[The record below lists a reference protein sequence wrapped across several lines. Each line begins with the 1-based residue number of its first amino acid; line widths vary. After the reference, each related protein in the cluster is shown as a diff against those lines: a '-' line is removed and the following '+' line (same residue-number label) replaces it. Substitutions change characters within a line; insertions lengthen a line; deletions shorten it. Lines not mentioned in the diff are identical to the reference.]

1 MREKYESLAL
11 VDLKEIAKARGMKGT
26 SGMKKADIIEA
37 MLLEDAKEK
46 EAAERQ
52 EPAFD
57 KPDRGRKPA
66 VKNSQK
72 NAAEDKKAGENRQ
85 EGQPRREYKG
95 EMPKEEERNQPD
107 RNQSDKNP
115 TEKYPSD
122 LDSGITLIEHGAW
135 YFGSY
140 AGWVWFYPL

>member
-52 EPAFD
+52 ESAFD
-57 KPDRGRKPA
+57 KPDRGRKAA

-72 NAAEDKKAGENRQ
+72 SAAEDKKAGENRQ

-95 EMPKEEERNQPD
+95 EMPKEEERNQ
-107 RNQSDKNP
+107 
-115 TEKYPSD
+115 TEK
-122 LDSGITLIEHGAW
+122 
-135 YFGSY
+135 
-140 AGWVWFYPL
+140 